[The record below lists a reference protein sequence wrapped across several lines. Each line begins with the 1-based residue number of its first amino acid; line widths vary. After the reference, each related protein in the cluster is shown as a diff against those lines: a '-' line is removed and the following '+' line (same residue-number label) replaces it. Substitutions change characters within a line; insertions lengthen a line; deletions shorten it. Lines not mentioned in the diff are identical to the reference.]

1 MTEEVKTQE
10 IKTGKPNYR
19 KSLAKRGIIQFN
31 ITDKK
36 MLYACYMPFV
46 KGCGVFYPELSG
58 QQLGDEVFLLL
69 KLPETEERFAAAAK
83 VVWQNS
89 PQKLGRRIPGLGL
102 QIMGR
107 DAERIREKITELLG
121 KQAAS
126 PMPTATM

>member
-1 MTEEVKTQE
+1 MTEEVKE
-10 IKTGKPNYR
+10 KTKNYR
-19 KSLAKRGIIQFN
+19 KSLAQRGIIQFN
-31 ITDKK
+31 ITDNK

-58 QQLGDEVFLLL
+58 QELGDEVFLLL
-69 KLPETEERFAAAAK
+69 KLPETEERFATAAK

-107 DAERIREKITELLG
+107 DTDRIRERINELLG
-121 KQAAS
+121 KQVNS

>member
-1 MTEEVKTQE
+1 MTEEAKQEVKNKKSE
-10 IKTGKPNYR
+10 YR
-19 KSLAKRGIIQFN
+19 KSLAERGIIQFN
-31 ITDKK
+31 ITDSK

-46 KGCGVFYPELSG
+46 KGCGIFYPELSG
-58 QQLGDEVFLLL
+58 QTLGDEVFLLL
-69 KLPETEERFAAAAK
+69 RLPETEERFATAAK

-107 DAERIREKITELLG
+107 DADTIRERIKELLG
-121 KQAAS
+121 KQAES